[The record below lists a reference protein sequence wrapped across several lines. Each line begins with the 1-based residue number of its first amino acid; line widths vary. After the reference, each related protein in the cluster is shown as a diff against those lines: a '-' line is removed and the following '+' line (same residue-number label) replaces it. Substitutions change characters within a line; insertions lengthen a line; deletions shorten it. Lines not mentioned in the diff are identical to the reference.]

1 MRKLALD
8 DDILLNIEKP
18 ARYIGHEV
26 NSVMKDKNA
35 VDIRFAMCFPEVYE
49 VGMSHLGIQ
58 ILYDMF
64 NRREDTWCERV
75 YSPWIDLDKIMREKH
90 IPLFALESQ
99 DPVKDFDFLGITLQF
114 EMCYTNVLQVLD
126 LSGIPLHSEDRT
138 LEDPFVIGGGPCVYN
153 TEPLAEFFDM
163 FYIGEGEVVYD
174 ELLEAYK
181 KWKRAGKSRKEF
193 LEMAAEIEGIYV
205 PSFYDVTYKED
216 GTIESFLPNNP
227 HAKEK
232 IKRVVAADMSQTT
245 YPLKP
250 VVPFIKVT
258 QDRAVLEIQ
267 RGCIRGCRFCQA
279 GMVYRPTRP
288 RDINMLKETARAM
301 LKNTGHEEITLSSLS
316 SSDYTHLEGLVNFLI
331 DEFKGNS
338 GGQKYNSIVVDA
350 ENHKVIDILPSRF
363 ENDLIRYFSQ
373 FQSKTDVKY
382 FVCDMNPHFREV
394 AKACFPKA
402 VIVADRFHVIRQVY
416 WAMERVRKNEQN
428 KLSSRFRKYFKR
440 SRRLL
445 MRPMEKLSG
454 EEADKLALM
463 FEIAPRLADAY
474 RLKNEF
480 LEVIHSDSSKTGK
493 PKLVDWLTAV
503 EVMDSPEFDD
513 CTKAYRNWF
522 QEILNSMDVPWSNG
536 FIEGCNNKTKV
547 LKRVCFGMRNF
558 SNFRKRI
565 LFCHT

>member
-1 MRKLALD
+1 MLNKDYTAKLLDLVDVIITKVENFSEEVHVYLELPRIKHRCPACGALTDRVHDYRMQIIKDVPLGRTTLLHLRKRRYRCDCGKRFFEKNTFLPRYYRSTSRLVAKIITAFHETVSASKIGTQFNVSGATAMRYFKYVSF
-8 DDILLNIEKP
+8 
-18 ARYIGHEV
+18 R
-26 NSVMKDKNA
+26 
-35 VDIRFAMCFPEVYE
+35 PEV
-49 VGMSHLGIQ
+49 
-58 ILYDMF
+58 
-64 NRREDTWCERV
+64 
-75 YSPWIDLDKIMREKH
+75 
-90 IPLFALESQ
+90 
-99 DPVKDFDFLGITLQF
+99 
-114 EMCYTNVLQVLD
+114 
-126 LSGIPLHSEDRT
+126 LS
-138 LEDPFVIGGGPCVYN
+138 
-153 TEPLAEFFDM
+153 
-163 FYIGEGEVVYD
+163 
-174 ELLEAYK
+174 
-181 KWKRAGKSRKEF
+181 
-193 LEMAAEIEGIYV
+193 
-205 PSFYDVTYKED
+205 
-216 GTIESFLPNNP
+216 
-227 HAKEK
+227 
-232 IKRVVAADMSQTT
+232 
-245 YPLKP
+245 
-250 VVPFIKVT
+250 
-258 QDRAVLEIQ
+258 
-267 RGCIRGCRFCQA
+267 
-279 GMVYRPTRP
+279 
-288 RDINMLKETARAM
+288 
-301 LKNTGHEEITLSSLS
+301 
-316 SSDYTHLEGLVNFLI
+316 I

-338 GGQKYNSIVVDA
+338 GGQKYNSIIVDA
-350 ENHKVIDILPSRF
+350 EKHKVIDILPNRF

-503 EVMDSPEFDD
+503 EVMDSPEFND

>member
-1 MRKLALD
+1 MLNKDYTAKLLDLVDVIITKVENFSEEVHVYLELPRIKHRCPACGALTDRVHDYRMQIIKDVPLGRTTLLHLRKRRYRCD
-8 DDILLNIEKP
+8 CGKRFFEKNTFLP
-18 ARYIGHEV
+18 RYYRSTSRLVAKIITAFHETVSASKIGTQFNV
-26 NSVMKDKNA
+26 SGA
-35 VDIRFAMCFPEVYE
+35 TAMQYFKYVSFRPTKLPEV
-49 VGMSHLGIQ
+49 
-58 ILYDMF
+58 
-64 NRREDTWCERV
+64 
-75 YSPWIDLDKIMREKH
+75 
-90 IPLFALESQ
+90 
-99 DPVKDFDFLGITLQF
+99 
-114 EMCYTNVLQVLD
+114 
-126 LSGIPLHSEDRT
+126 LS
-138 LEDPFVIGGGPCVYN
+138 
-153 TEPLAEFFDM
+153 
-163 FYIGEGEVVYD
+163 
-174 ELLEAYK
+174 
-181 KWKRAGKSRKEF
+181 
-193 LEMAAEIEGIYV
+193 
-205 PSFYDVTYKED
+205 
-216 GTIESFLPNNP
+216 
-227 HAKEK
+227 
-232 IKRVVAADMSQTT
+232 
-245 YPLKP
+245 
-250 VVPFIKVT
+250 
-258 QDRAVLEIQ
+258 
-267 RGCIRGCRFCQA
+267 
-279 GMVYRPTRP
+279 
-288 RDINMLKETARAM
+288 
-301 LKNTGHEEITLSSLS
+301 
-316 SSDYTHLEGLVNFLI
+316 I

-338 GGQKYNSIVVDA
+338 GGQKYNSIIVDA
-350 ENHKVIDILPSRF
+350 EKHKVIDILPNRF